1 MNTGENINEAQ
12 NQPDGYTLLPTG
24 RLRERVLSVLQDR
37 EGKFTAV
44 DIANEIGYP
53 LKDDAVYPT
62 CPNVRRMLTKLC
74 KEGILFQWVTG
85 NGISPF
91 TISEVPTY
99 TVNYLR
105 RDSNL
110 AKTLTEHPN
119 RILTGYRIR

>member
-1 MNTGENINEAQ
+1 MTKVSDNHEGNNA
-12 NQPDGYTLLPTG
+12 NTLLPTG
-24 RLRERVLSVLQDR
+24 QLRERVLSVLQNR

-44 DIANEIGYP
+44 DIANDIGYP

-74 KEGILFQWVTG
+74 KEGILFQWITG
-85 NGISPF
+85 NGRSPF
-91 TISEVPTY
+91 GFSKVPTY
-99 TVNYLR
+99 DVNYLR

-110 AKTLTEHPN
+110 AKILIENPN